1 MLKQDQRFL
10 CDVHLLEHINY
21 SIMAWIRPESLGQT
35 LTLLNRPKMFSR
47 WFYGLLRSKVM
58 RIWRSSLDSNP
69 SLRLFLTTLN
79 RSATRSMVFFQVY
92 FAFVAFL
99 YLDVANVFNADK
111 SINISLGTSGLKK
124 VGKIIFVGQHKRWEE
139 NIFKEQND
147 RKFSLRK

>member
-10 CDVHLLEHINY
+10 CDVHLLEHSNY

-124 VGKIIFVGQHKRWEE
+124 SRENHFCWSAQEMRGKH
-139 NIFKEQND
+139 
-147 RKFSLRK
+147 FSRSTTLQSSV